1 MASVT
6 PDVKQGTLV
15 ALIRAMYPHDSFPD
29 GPYERSAEAIT
40 AAAAADHRISAQ
52 LGQGLAELDA
62 AGFDGMDAAA
72 KLAHLHTISATTFF
86 QSVRGEVITS
96 LYNDPE
102 VWGILG
108 WEGESFSK
116 GGYLERGF
124 DDLDWLPAARIEEA
138 GA

>member
-1 MASVT
+1 MATIT
-6 PDVKQGTLV
+6 PDVRQGTLV
-15 ALIRAMYPHDSFPD
+15 ALIRAMYPHDSFPE
-29 GPYERSAEAIT
+29 GPYERSAEAIATT
-40 AAAAADHRISAQ
+40 AKADARMSAQ
-52 LGQGLAELDA
+52 ISQGLAELDA
-62 AGFDGMDAAA
+62 AGFNEMDAGAA
-72 KLAHLHTISATTFF
+72 LAHLHTISATTFF
-86 QSVRGEVITS
+86 QTVRGEVITT

-138 GA
+138 GS